1 MDDTENILKE
11 AELSP
16 ISEEKEENKISWKNV
31 SVGTFMFLL
40 IIILTGIFIKFSR
53 NRKKKASKILPES
66 ITTIAETEEI
76 LKHHLFIG
84 KEYYFRSMKRDLD
97 NNLPLSF
104 FEHYDELHY
113 DAEEQVALESNKS
126 IVEFL
131 EETVNHNFAQEF
143 ISFRKKIQIEKYT
156 PIHENLEFFY
166 EDIIKFYSKIMK

>member
-1 MDDTENILKE
+1 
-11 AELSP
+11 
-16 ISEEKEENKISWKNV
+16 
-31 SVGTFMFLL
+31 
-40 IIILTGIFIKFSR
+40 
-53 NRKKKASKILPES
+53 
-66 ITTIAETEEI
+66 
-76 LKHHLFIG
+76 
-84 KEYYFRSMKRDLD
+84 MKRDLD